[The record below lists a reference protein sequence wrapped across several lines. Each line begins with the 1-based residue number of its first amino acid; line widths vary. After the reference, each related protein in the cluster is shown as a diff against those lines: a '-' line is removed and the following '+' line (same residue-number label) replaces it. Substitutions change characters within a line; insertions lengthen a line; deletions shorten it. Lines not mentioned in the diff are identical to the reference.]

1 MKRDLLTVLDLTS
14 DEIHALLVRAR
25 EMKQQWLE
33 GKLRPTLTGKT
44 LGLLF
49 VKPSTRTRI
58 SFEAAMHR
66 LGGQC
71 TFMTHQDTQLS
82 RNEPLADMA
91 RVLSRYIEALVVRT
105 FAQTDVEELASH
117 ASIPVINGLT
127 DSSHPCQVLSDLLTI
142 LEKRGSL
149 DKLHVAWVG
158 DGNNVAHSWI
168 NAAARLGFT
177 LSLACPSGY
186 LPEAKVLAGA
196 RAQGH
201 GDIVLADTPEQAVAF
216 ADAINTDVWTSMG
229 QEQESEIRRSHFGPY
244 QVNARLVN
252 CAPPHAIVMHCLPAH
267 RGEEIT
273 AEVMEGPRSVVFDQA
288 ENRLYL
294 QMALLEWL
302 LYQPQVGSPI
312 AHNGNR

>member
-1 MKRDLLTVLDLTS
+1 MKRDLLSVLDLTS
-14 DEIHALLVRAR
+14 DEIHALLVRAQG
-25 EMKQQWLE
+25 MKQQWLQ
-33 GKLRPTLTGKT
+33 GKLRPTLAGKT

-71 TFMTHQDTQLS
+71 IFMTHQDTQLS
-82 RNEPLADMA
+82 RNEPLADTA

-105 FAQTDVEELASH
+105 FAQADLEELAHH

-149 DKLHVAWVG
+149 DNLHVAWVG

-168 NAAARLGFT
+168 NAAVRLGFT
-177 LSLACPSGY
+177 LSLACPPGY
-186 LPEAKVLAGA
+186 LPAAKVLEGA
-196 RAQGH
+196 RAQGR
-201 GDIVLADTPEQAVAF
+201 GDIVLVDTPELAVAS

-229 QEQESEIRRSHFGPY
+229 QEQESQIRRSLFGPY
-244 QVNARLVN
+244 QVNAKLLS

-273 AEVMEGPRSVVFDQA
+273 AEVMEGSRSVVFDQA
-288 ENRLYL
+288 ENRLYF

-302 LYQPQVGSPI
+302 L
-312 AHNGNR
+312 

>member
-1 MKRDLLTVLDLTS
+1 MKRDLLTVLDLTL
-14 DEIHALLVRAR
+14 DEIHALLARAQG
-25 EMKQQWLE
+25 MKQQWLQ
-33 GKLRPTLTGKT
+33 GKLQPTLTFKT

-71 TFMTHQDTQLS
+71 IFMTPQDTQLS
-82 RNEPLADMA
+82 RHEPLADTA

-105 FAQTDVEELASH
+105 FAQADVEELARH

-127 DSSHPCQVLSDLLTI
+127 DNSHPCQVLSDLLTI
-142 LEKRGSL
+142 REKRGTL
-149 DKLHVAWVG
+149 DNLRVAWVG

-168 NAAARLGFT
+168 NAAVRLGFS
-177 LSLACPSGY
+177 LLLACPPGY
-186 LPEAKVLAGA
+186 LPDAQVLEVA
-196 RAQGH
+196 RAQGRD
-201 GDIVLADTPEQAVAF
+201 DIVLVDTPEQAVAS

-229 QEQESEIRRSHFGPY
+229 QEQESEIRRSLFGPY
-244 QVNARLVN
+244 QVNARLLD
-252 CAPPHAIVMHCLPAH
+252 CAPSHAIVMHCLPAH

-273 AEVMEGPRSVVFDQA
+273 TEVMEGPRSVVFDQA
-288 ENRLYL
+288 ENRLYF

-302 LYQPQVGSPI
+302 LYK
-312 AHNGNR
+312 